1 MCALRGAGAGR
12 AFVFCVMSILAAW
25 DEDTAEAWLKGVT
38 VIDAR
43 EIRCPAKVVE
53 VLLLS
58 FKDAGWDE
66 SDVPPSSSPL
76 SKRDEGVWLDVLDE
90 AATAQSETVT
100 KADRTR
106 FVRWLASRE
115 EEDVDDASYRPSSEC
130 RNDMAGQGALAYTDL
145 LFLDA
150 SRHLGRPAGKGDLVG
165 AEYGVPPSQ
174 CKGGK
179 DAVKYKAETFTTEL
193 DKARQQKEVGHL
205 HSFVMGACGAL
216 NRSEHRFATKAASL
230 IMEWFMRGCAAME
243 AWGALAVLYYFEE
256 YLRVYRGRG
265 LPVLYDAEIASR
277 SQGRGKQGSAPKSF
291 VSGFDGRMGQDAS
304 SQDDSSR
311 ALSEQMAEL
320 LKAQTQ
326 IASSVSSMSGQVSR
340 LQSEVAAV
348 KSAQAAPGAP
358 SGSGFVPFMQR
369 ACHHCGEKGHVIADC
384 PERKEKEKNKK
395 KGDDSDA

>member
-1 MCALRGAGAGR
+1 
-12 AFVFCVMSILAAW
+12 MSILAAW

-43 EIRCPAKVVE
+43 EIRCPAKVSD
-53 VLLLS
+53 VLLQS

-90 AATAQSETVT
+90 AAVAQGETVT

-277 SQGRGKQGSAPKSF
+277 SQGRGKQGSAPKSTM
-291 VSGFDGRMGQDAS
+291 SGFMGQDAS

-384 PERKEKEKNKK
+384 PERKEKKEHKK
-395 KGDDSDA
+395 KGDDDDA

>member
-1 MCALRGAGAGR
+1 M
-12 AFVFCVMSILAAW
+12 
-25 DEDTAEAWLKGVT
+25 
-38 VIDAR
+38 
-43 EIRCPAKVVE
+43 
-53 VLLLS
+53 
-58 FKDAGWDE
+58 
-66 SDVPPSSSPL
+66 
-76 SKRDEGVWLDVLDE
+76 
-90 AATAQSETVT
+90 
-100 KADRTR
+100 
-106 FVRWLASRE
+106 
-115 EEDVDDASYRPSSEC
+115 
-130 RNDMAGQGALAYTDL
+130 
-145 LFLDA
+145 
-150 SRHLGRPAGKGDLVG
+150 
-165 AEYGVPPSQ
+165 PPSQ

-205 HSFVMGACGAL
+205 HSFVMGTCGAL

-277 SQGRGKQGSAPKSF
+277 SQGRGKQGSAPKSTM
-291 VSGFDGRMGQDAS
+291 SGFMGQDAS

-395 KGDDSDA
+395 KGDDADA